1 MIKVNT
7 NFAQLPENYLF
18 AEIAHKVSEYKA
30 VHPDKKIISLGIGD
44 VTRPIVPEVIKAMHK
59 AVDDEADTLTFHG
72 YGPEQGYGFLREA
85 IAKND
90 YAERGI
96 AISAD
101 EIFIS
106 DGAKSDT
113 GNIVDIFGKDNIIGL
128 TDPVYPVYLDSNIMS
143 GHAGTVIAG
152 NWSNIRHVALHRT
165 KWFRP

>member
-59 AVDDEADTLTFHG
+59 AVDDEADTFTFHG

-85 IAKND
+85 IAKM
-90 YAERGI
+90 
-96 AISAD
+96 
-101 EIFIS
+101 
-106 DGAKSDT
+106 
-113 GNIVDIFGKDNIIGL
+113 
-128 TDPVYPVYLDSNIMS
+128 IMQ
-143 GHAGTVIAG
+143 
-152 NWSNIRHVALHRT
+152 NVA
-165 KWFRP
+165 

>member
-113 GNIVDIFGKDNIIGL
+113 GNIVDIFG
-128 TDPVYPVYLDSNIMS
+128 
-143 GHAGTVIAG
+143 
-152 NWSNIRHVALHRT
+152 
-165 KWFRP
+165 